1 MKENAML
8 KPALA
13 ALAILLAVAPA
24 SAQTEMSHGNQ
35 MMMMMKMQGGKSPS
49 QADKDYMAAMEKM
62 NEAMTT
68 TEMTGDPTGDFVR
81 MMIPHHQ
88 SAIDMAEA
96 LLKQDKVDPKIK
108 SIAKDII
115 RSQKKEIE
123 AFQKWLKEHKS

>member
-1 MKENAML
+1 MKEIAML
-8 KPALA
+8 KPALV

-24 SAQTEMSHGNQ
+24 SAQTEMSHGDQ
-35 MMMMMKMQGGKSPS
+35 MMMKMQGGKSPS

-96 LLKQDKVDPKIK
+96 LLKQNKVDPKIK

>member
-1 MKENAML
+1 MKEIAML
-8 KPALA
+8 KPVLV

-24 SAQTEMSHGNQ
+24 SAQTEMSHGDE
-35 MMMMMKMQGGKSPS
+35 MMMMKIQGGKSPS